1 MAGTF
6 LKLGEMITFIH
17 FQKVTV
23 LIGEPINY
31 YSTLEDC
38 RRLQYS
44 AVSMTFFYLFE
55 SLLVLMISNILQ
67 RQRKVL
73 LCVPKKYSC
82 QKIAKFDKRADL

>member
-44 AVSMTFFYLFE
+44 AVSMKFFLSF
-55 SLLVLMISNILQ
+55 
-67 RQRKVL
+67 
-73 LCVPKKYSC
+73 
-82 QKIAKFDKRADL
+82 